1 MSFIKKIIFPK
12 APKMPEIK
20 MPEPADVPNYDE
32 EERKLE
38 EARKLKAA
46 AKNRKGR
53 QSTIL
58 TTQSGLNEIDEED
71 LNQKTL
77 LEA

>member
-1 MSFIKKIIFPK
+1 MSFIKKIFFPK
-12 APKMPEIK
+12 SPQMPVIK
-20 MPEPADVPNYDE
+20 MPDPSDVPNYDD
-32 EERKLE
+32 EERKLQ
-38 EARKLKAA
+38 EARLLKEAS
-46 AKNRKGR
+46 KNRRGR

-58 TTQSGLNEIDEED
+58 TSQSGLNEIDEED

>member
-1 MSFIKKIIFPK
+1 MSFIKKIFFPK
-12 APKMPEIK
+12 PPKMPTIV
-20 MPEPADVPNYDE
+20 MPDPADVPNYDDE
-32 EERKLE
+32 QRKLD
-38 EARKLKAA
+38 EARVLKEAS
-46 AKNRKGR
+46 KNRKGR
-53 QSTIL
+53 RSTIL

>member
-1 MSFIKKIIFPK
+1 MSFIKKIFFPK

-20 MPEPADVPNYDE
+20 MPEPAEVPNYDDE
-32 EERKLE
+32 EINLE
-38 EARKLKAA
+38 EARKLKDA
-46 AKNRKGR
+46 AKKRKGR
-53 QSTIL
+53 MSTIL

>member
-1 MSFIKKIIFPK
+1 MSFIKKIFFPK

-20 MPEPADVPNYDE
+20 MPEPAEVPNYDDE
-32 EERKLE
+32 QRKLD
-38 EARKLKAA
+38 EARLLKEAS
-46 AKNRKGR
+46 KNRRGR

>member
-1 MSFIKKIIFPK
+1 MSFIKKIFFPK
-12 APKMPEIK
+12 PPKMPEIK
-20 MPEPADVPNYDE
+20 MPEPAEVPNFDD
-32 EERKLE
+32 EERKIE
-38 EARKLKAA
+38 EARLLKEAS
-46 AKNRKGR
+46 KKRKGR

-58 TTQSGLNEIDEED
+58 TGQSGLNEIEEED

>member
-1 MSFIKKIIFPK
+1 MSFIKKIFFPK
-12 APKMPEIK
+12 APKMPVIQ
-20 MPEPADVPNYDE
+20 MPDPADVPNYDDE
-32 EERKLE
+32 QRKLD
-38 EARKLKAA
+38 EARLLKEAS
-46 AKNRKGR
+46 KNRRGR

>member
-1 MSFIKKIIFPK
+1 MSFIKKIFFPK
-12 APKMPEIK
+12 PPKMPDII
-20 MPEPADVPNYDE
+20 MPEPAEVPNYDE

>member
-1 MSFIKKIIFPK
+1 MSFIKKIFFPK
-12 APKMPEIK
+12 TPEMPKIV
-20 MPEPADVPNYDE
+20 MPEPKEVPNYDE

-38 EARKLKAA
+38 EARKLKDA
-46 AKNRKGR
+46 AKNRRGR

-58 TTQSGLNEIDEED
+58 TGSAGLNEIEDDE

-77 LEA
+77 IG

>member
-1 MSFIKKIIFPK
+1 MSFIKKIFFPK
-12 APKMPEIK
+12 EPKMPDII
-20 MPEPADVPNYDE
+20 MPEPAEVPNYDE

-38 EARKLKAA
+38 EARKLKSAS
-46 AKNRKGR
+46 KNRRGR

-58 TTQSGLNEIDEED
+58 TGQSGLNEIDEED

>member
-1 MSFIKKIIFPK
+1 MSFIKRIFFPK
-12 APKMPEIK
+12 PPKMPEIK
-20 MPEPADVPNYDE
+20 MPEPAEVPNYDDE
-32 EERKLE
+32 QRKLD
-38 EARKLKAA
+38 EARLLKEAS
-46 AKNRKGR
+46 KNRRGR

-58 TTQSGLNEIDEED
+58 TGQSGLNEIDDED

>member
-1 MSFIKKIIFPK
+1 MSFIKKIFFPK
-12 APKMPEIK
+12 ALKMSEIK

>member
-1 MSFIKKIIFPK
+1 MSFIKRIFFPK
-12 APKMPEIK
+12 PPKMPEIK
-20 MPEPADVPNYDE
+20 MPEPAEVPNYDDE
-32 EERKLE
+32 QRKLD
-38 EARKLKAA
+38 EARLLKEAS
-46 AKNRKGR
+46 KKRRGR

>member
-1 MSFIKKIIFPK
+1 MSFIKKIFFPK
-12 APKMPEIK
+12 PPKMPDII
-20 MPEPADVPNYDE
+20 MPEPAEVPNYDDE
-32 EERKLE
+32 QRKLD
-38 EARKLKAA
+38 EARLLKEAS
-46 AKNRKGR
+46 KNRRGR

-58 TTQSGLNEIDEED
+58 TTQSGLNEIDDED